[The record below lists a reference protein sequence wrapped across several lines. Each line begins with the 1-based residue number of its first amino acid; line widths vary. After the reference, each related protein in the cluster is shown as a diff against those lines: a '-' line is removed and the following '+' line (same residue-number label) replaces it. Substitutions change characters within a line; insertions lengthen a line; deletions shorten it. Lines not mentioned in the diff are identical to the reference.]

1 MLVATA
7 ALVWLAIEY
16 TGALLAGGVEFHDH
30 LPLGTAWMLCISS
43 AATAV
48 HGGAFLAFVRHAQR
62 NDALDRRQVSRWAI
76 AHGLAAP
83 ASMPLYWWRYL
94 RA

>member
-7 ALVWLAIEY
+7 VLVWLAY
-16 TGALLAGGVEFHDH
+16 AYADALIAGGVDFHDH
-30 LPLGTAWMLCISS
+30 LPLGMGWMLCVSG

-48 HGGAFLAFVRHAQR
+48 HGGAFLVFIRHAQR

-76 AHGLAAP
+76 AHAFAAP
-83 ASMPLYWWRYL
+83 ASMPVYWWRYL
-94 RA
+94 RV